1 MRSDGQ
7 FGSISEML
15 ATGAKV
21 WVKQSNSSPIPADV
35 ITQGKDNTVLVMIP
49 GQEQWKYG
57 LICEN

>member
-15 ATGAKV
+15 AIGAKV
-21 WVKQSNSSPIPADV
+21 WVKQPNSPPTPADV

-49 GQEQWKYG
+49 GQEKWKYG
-57 LICEN
+57 TLTRC